1 MLSEFQ
7 EKINSI
13 KKKISDIKTHINID
27 GLKTKQRQLEEESS
41 SAGFWNDS
49 NKAQSILQEL
59 KSINSRVQSF
69 LSIEKET
76 DTYKSLFDFFPNEE
90 LFVKETNEQDI
101 SRIQKDIESLE
112 RSIKKLEFSTFLNG
126 PHDTS
131 DAIVSINAGAGG
143 TDAQD
148 WAEILL
154 RMFSRWSEDRG
165 FETELADISY
175 GEQAGIKSAVL
186 FIRGPYAYGYLRS
199 ETGIHRLVRMSP
211 FNSDGKRHT
220 SFAAVEVIP
229 EIGEELA
236 VEIKPE
242 DLKTDTYRASGPGG
256 QNVNKT
262 SSAVRIT
269 HIPTGIIAQSQASP
283 SQHRNREICML
294 LLVSRL
300 KGRLEQEKKEK
311 IEELR
316 GEQKQIGWGS
326 QIRSYVFA
334 PYQLVKDHRTGAET
348 GNVQSVIDGDIDIF
362 IEAFLRKG
370 KSLRGA

>member
-1 MLSEFQ
+1 MLSE
-7 EKINSI
+7 
-13 KKKISDIKTHINID
+13 
-27 GLKTKQRQLEEESS
+27 LKTEADKIIAGISELERHLDLPALKQKHDLLEKKTYSQDFWSDRES
-41 SAGFWNDS
+41 
-49 NKAQSILQEL
+49 AQKIMQEL
-59 KSINSRVQSF
+59 KSLKTRIS
-69 LSIEKET
+69 SIENLKTKAKDTAELLEMSISENDQQSET
-76 DTYKSLFDFFPNEE
+76 QLSREIEE
-90 LFVKETNEQDI
+90 LKA
-101 SRIQKDIESLE
+101 
-112 RSIKKLEFSTFLNG
+112 EFSKKELAALLG
-126 PHDTS
+126 GEHDTA

-154 RMFSRWSEDRG
+154 RMFSRWAEKRE

-175 GEQAGIKSAVL
+175 GEQAGIKSSVL
-186 FIRGPYAYGYLRS
+186 FIRGPYAYGYLKS

-229 EIGEELA
+229 ETGEELA

-348 GNVQSVIDGDIDIF
+348 GNVQSVVDGDIDIF
-362 IEAFLRKG
+362 IEAFLKKG
-370 KSLRGA
+370 K